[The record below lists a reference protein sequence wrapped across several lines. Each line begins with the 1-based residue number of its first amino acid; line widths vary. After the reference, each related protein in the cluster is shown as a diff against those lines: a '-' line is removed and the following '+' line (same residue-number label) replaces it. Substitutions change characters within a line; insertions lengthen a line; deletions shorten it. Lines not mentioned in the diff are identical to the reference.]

1 MDRGPHP
8 GSSHASRIR
17 DDLPAIEQFNTVLA
31 ARAKCR
37 EKLRGQPTH
46 RRTQNDQICAPQ
58 LAIAQESRT
67 AQNGGTVRVLPDLG
81 RRSA

>member
-1 MDRGPHP
+1 LDRGTDT

-67 AQNGGTVRVLPDLG
+67 AQNGGYPVCFSELSRP
-81 RRSA
+81 